1 MGVIETLSDGFDR
14 LRKRAWLALVPVF
27 IDMALWFAP
36 RLSIDRLLRRWLPSA
51 AEVAELGEPYVQLVE
66 ASRTFLAD
74 PNARTNVSAVFSLR
88 AISLPGLVGTVAT
101 PAPPVALA
109 ESAIEVS
116 NWLVLVGWVAGL
128 GLLGL
133 LAGCAFLALLAQE
146 ARDEPL
152 NISHALLVG
161 VRSWLRVTALLLA
174 GGCVVAVLG
183 LGVIL
188 FAVVL
193 SSFSPRIGG
202 VVLSGLAVSAAWT
215 SAYVGVVFFFFV
227 RSAVLDDLG
236 VLRSLWSALNV
247 VHRNLLPV
255 LGFVILF
262 SLIQAGLM
270 LVWGRLSS
278 SLAGTLLAMVGNA
291 YVSTGL
297 VLASLVFY
305 RDRFVA
311 WQETTQPSQNGPKVQ
326 SR

>member
-1 MGVIETLSDGFDR
+1 VGVIETLSDGFDR
-14 LRKRAWLALVPVF
+14 LRKRAWLALVPVLL
-27 IDMALWFAP
+27 DLALWFAP

-51 AEVAELGEPYVQLVE
+51 AEVTELGEPYVQLVE
-66 ASRTFLAD
+66 ASRALLAD
-74 PNARTNVSAVFSLR
+74 PNARTNLAAVFSLR
-88 AISLPGLVGTVAT
+88 AISLPGLIGTVAT
-101 PAPPVALA
+101 PAPPLTIAQGA
-109 ESAIEVS
+109 FEIS
-116 NWLVLVGWVAGL
+116 NWQALLGWVVVL

-133 LAGCAFLALLAQE
+133 FTGCAFLALLAQE

-152 NISHALLVG
+152 SLNHALQVG
-161 VRSWLRVTALLLA
+161 MRSWLRVTALILA
-174 GGCVVAVLG
+174 GGFAVVVLG

-193 SSFSPRIGG
+193 SGFSPRVGG
-202 VVLSGLAVSAAWT
+202 LVLSAFAVGVAWL

-227 RSAVLDDLG
+227 RSVVLDDLG
-236 VLRSLWSALNV
+236 VFRSLWSALNV

-262 SLIQAGLM
+262 SVIQAGLM
-270 LVWGRLSS
+270 LVWGRLSTT
-278 SLAGTLLAMVGNA
+278 LAGTLVAMVGNA

-311 WQETTQPSQNGPKVQ
+311 WQEAVQTPQSPPRTQSG
-326 SR
+326 